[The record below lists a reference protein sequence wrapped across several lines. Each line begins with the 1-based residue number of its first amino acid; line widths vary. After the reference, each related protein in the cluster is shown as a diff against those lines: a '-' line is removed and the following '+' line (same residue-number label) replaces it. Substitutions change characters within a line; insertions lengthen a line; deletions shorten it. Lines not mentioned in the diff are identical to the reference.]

1 MLAINH
7 TKRVFIKQ
15 KNDKGS
21 LEFYLQMPSRIYKDA
36 EHSGTHGGHAQQLC
50 FQQNLLQF
58 IRIGGE
64 FVPLQTHV
72 KITVLGFLQS

>member
-1 MLAINH
+1 
-7 TKRVFIKQ
+7 
-15 KNDKGS
+15 
-21 LEFYLQMPSRIYKDA
+21 MPSRIYKDA